1 MARPEGTERRRAEEI
16 PALAEGLEKIL
27 MRREA
32 HVQETLKI
40 VRARI
45 RDLDD
50 FPGEL
55 AESVSAGVC
64 HLLGREQC
72 P

>member
-1 MARPEGTERRRAEEI
+1 MGRPEGTERRRAEEML
-16 PALAEGLEKIL
+16 ALAERLEKIL

-50 FPGEL
+50 FL
-55 AESVSAGVC
+55 S
-64 HLLGREQC
+64 R
-72 P
+72 

>member
-1 MARPEGTERRRAEEI
+1 MFSWVISLNELAGFSYMGRPDGIERQRAEEML
-16 PALAEGLEKIL
+16 ALAERLEKVL

-50 FPGEL
+50 FL
-55 AESVSAGVC
+55 S
-64 HLLGREQC
+64 R
-72 P
+72 

>member
-1 MARPEGTERRRAEEI
+1 MSMAGFSYMGRPDSTERQRAEEML
-16 PALAEGLEKIL
+16 ALAERLEKVL
-27 MRREA
+27 MRREE

-50 FPGEL
+50 FL
-55 AESVSAGVC
+55 S
-64 HLLGREQC
+64 R
-72 P
+72 

>member
-1 MARPEGTERRRAEEI
+1 MFSWVISLNELTGFSYMGRPDGIERQRAEEML
-16 PALAEGLEKIL
+16 ALAERLEKVL

-50 FPGEL
+50 FL
-55 AESVSAGVC
+55 S
-64 HLLGREQC
+64 R
-72 P
+72 

>member
-1 MARPEGTERRRAEEI
+1 MSMAGFSHMGRPDGTERQRAEEML
-16 PALAEGLEKIL
+16 ALAERLEKVL

-50 FPGEL
+50 FL
-55 AESVSAGVC
+55 S
-64 HLLGREQC
+64 R
-72 P
+72 